1 MSRVQPKASS
11 SAPPQLEL
19 DTRSEFLL
27 ARFFR
32 SVRQS
37 SGHSYDCHGRYEVGR
52 CRSASHR
59 DVLVPIPCVAG
70 SQVEVEHAVRLPLLS
85 NSRIQVLPCVTE
97 LRW

>member
-1 MSRVQPKASS
+1 MSRVPLKASS

-37 SGHSYDCHGRYEVGR
+37 SGRSYDCHGRYEVGR

-59 DVLVPIPCVAG
+59 DVLVPTPCVAG
-70 SQVEVEHAVRLPLLS
+70 SQLEVEHVARLPSSS
-85 NSRIQVLPCVTE
+85 NSRSQVLPFGTE
-97 LRW
+97 LR

>member
-37 SGHSYDCHGRYEVGR
+37 SGRSYDCHGRYEVGR
-52 CRSASHR
+52 CRSASYR
-59 DVLVPIPCVAG
+59 DVHVPTPCVAG
-70 SQVEVEHAVRLPLLS
+70 SQLEAEHVARLASSP
-85 NSRIQVLPCVTE
+85 NSGSQALPCGTE